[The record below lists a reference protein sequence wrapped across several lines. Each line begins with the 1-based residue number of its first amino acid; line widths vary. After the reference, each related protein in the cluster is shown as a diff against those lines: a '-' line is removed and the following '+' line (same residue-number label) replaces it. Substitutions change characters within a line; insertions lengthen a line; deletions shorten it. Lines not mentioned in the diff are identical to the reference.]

1 MSIVKR
7 SPDVKMVPSELE
19 ILNYYSIKF
28 SRLKVDRSHG
38 IAPHKPILVLSI
50 IHLIQ
55 SGEITQNRIKLSQ
68 KLIRTFGEVW
78 KYLGSEQHNPDISR
92 PFFHLR
98 GDEFWHHVANPGF
111 RKILTSKIKLKTF
124 EEVSKAIK
132 YAQIDDALFELLK
145 NDRDREALTIILIQ
159 KWFSHKIENY
169 HQLLE
174 EWQRCGKI

>member
-28 SRLKVDRSHG
+28 SRLRVDRSHG
-38 IAPHKPILVLSI
+38 VAPHKPILVLSI

-98 GDEFWHHVANPGF
+98 GDKFWHHVANPGF

>member
-28 SRLKVDRSHG
+28 SRLRVDRSHG
-38 IAPHKPILVLSI
+38 VAPHKPILVLSI

-78 KYLGSEQHNPDISR
+78 KYLG
-92 PFFHLR
+92 
-98 GDEFWHHVANPGF
+98 
-111 RKILTSKIKLKTF
+111 
-124 EEVSKAIK
+124 
-132 YAQIDDALFELLK
+132 
-145 NDRDREALTIILIQ
+145 
-159 KWFSHKIENY
+159 
-169 HQLLE
+169 LE
-174 EWQRCGKI
+174 